1 MITRDSIIN
10 EAMSLGFADAG
21 FTDASPFESHRE
33 CLSGRQE
40 EYGWAESAGLA
51 LMAGV
56 DPRSVLPSA
65 KSILVILDCYFRESF
80 PGSLEGHFG
89 RVYLDDDRITR
100 DGLAVRVKSLRSLL
114 RDNGIDSKVP
124 FNLPHRVAAAR
135 AGMGTF
141 GKNCLL
147 YAGRAARQSSWV
159 IPLTLVLDRE
169 FAPDEATVKMGCP
182 EWCRNACVAACPTRA
197 LKGKGTIDPR
207 RCISYLTYFGKE
219 ITPRDLREPM
229 GQYVYGCDRCQNVC
243 PRNLPWLSQSL
254 PVNGRVAA
262 REKNFDLRALLHMD
276 REYFTAKVWP
286 HMFYLSPDEIWKWK
300 MNVARVMGNT
310 RDNGY
315 LPDLVRAYEENGD
328 ARVRGMIAW
337 ALGHIGGTEAKN
349 ALERFLPAG
358 EGAVRDEI
366 RSALESMDA

>member
-10 EAMSLGFADAG
+10 EALRLGFVDAG

-33 CLSGRQE
+33 CLCGRQDD
-40 EYGWAESAGLA
+40 YGWAESVGLA

-56 DPRSVLPSA
+56 DPRTSLPSA
-65 KSILVILDCYFRESF
+65 KSILVLLDGYFRESF
-80 PGSLEGHFG
+80 PRTLEGNFG
-89 RVYLDDDRITR
+89 RVYLDDDRITK
-100 DGLAVRVKSLRSLL
+100 DGLSVRIKTLRSLL

-135 AGMGTF
+135 AGLGTF

-147 YAGRAARQSSWV
+147 YAGRAVRRSSWV
-159 IPLTLVLDRE
+159 IPLTIVLDRE
-169 FAPDEATVKMGCP
+169 FAPDEPTVKMGCP

-197 LKGKGTIDPR
+197 LKGNGAIEPR

-229 GQYVYGCDRCQNVC
+229 GLYVYGCDRCQDVC
-243 PRNLPWLSQSL
+243 PRNRPWLSQSL
-254 PVNGRVAA
+254 PVNTRVAE

-286 HMFYLSPDEIWKWK
+286 HMFYMSPDDIWKWK

-310 RDNGY
+310 LDDGY
-315 LPDLVRAYEENGD
+315 VPDLVCAYHENED

-337 ALGHIGGTEAKN
+337 ALGRIGGAEARK
-349 ALERFLPAG
+349 ALEGFLPSG
-358 EGAVRDEI
+358 EGPVREEI
-366 RSALESMDA
+366 LMALEGPGF

>member
-1 MITRDSIIN
+1 
-10 EAMSLGFADAG
+10 
-21 FTDASPFESHRE
+21 
-33 CLSGRQE
+33 
-40 EYGWAESAGLA
+40 
-51 LMAGV
+51 
-56 DPRSVLPSA
+56 
-65 KSILVILDCYFRESF
+65 
-80 PGSLEGHFG
+80 
-89 RVYLDDDRITR
+89 
-100 DGLAVRVKSLRSLL
+100 
-114 RDNGIDSKVP
+114 
-124 FNLPHRVAAAR
+124 
-135 AGMGTF
+135 
-141 GKNCLL
+141 
-147 YAGRAARQSSWV
+147 
-159 IPLTLVLDRE
+159 
-169 FAPDEATVKMGCP
+169 
-182 EWCRNACVAACPTRA
+182 
-197 LKGKGTIDPR
+197 
-207 RCISYLTYFGKE
+207 
-219 ITPRDLREPM
+219 M
-229 GQYVYGCDRCQNVC
+229 GQYVYGCDRCHNVC